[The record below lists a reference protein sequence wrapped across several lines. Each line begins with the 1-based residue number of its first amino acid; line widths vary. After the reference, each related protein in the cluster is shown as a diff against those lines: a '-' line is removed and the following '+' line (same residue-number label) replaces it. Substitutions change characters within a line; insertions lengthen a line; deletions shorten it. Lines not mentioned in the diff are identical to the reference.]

1 MKKFL
6 SLFLTAALIL
16 SISACGNNNSD
27 NTEDDDEKSSYS
39 DEKDSKDEDDKDE
52 DEDDKDEDDED
63 KDKDENKN
71 ESENNSG
78 LGGLDFGSG
87 DKDEN
92 NDDDIIYITETT
104 EPAPETEASK
114 PVETETTPSA
124 PQGQLIENS
133 FLDGLKD
140 KSPLYYEFGKV
151 TSTIPCTLVM
161 TMVDSDGKE
170 NGTAAVTMESLSRI
184 GISTN
189 AEGQDM
195 RIIMDNG
202 TYYMISDTE
211 KSALF
216 YSLSGDEKASME
228 EEMANAMK
236 FTASFDFDKAEF
248 SSGTETF
255 MGESLKYETVDDGSA
270 KATLYFD
277 PATGRARYIVSEGQT
292 VRIDDYFT
300 GTDSSLFDIP
310 ADYEMTD
317 LSALMAGN

>member
-39 DEKDSKDEDDKDE
+39 DEKDKDDDE
-52 DEDDKDEDDED
+52 DEDEDKDDED
-63 KDKDENKN
+63 KDKDEDKN

-78 LGGLDFGSG
+78 LGGLGFGFGSG
-87 DKDEN
+87 DKDKDEN
-92 NDDDIIYITETT
+92 EDDDIIYITETT
-104 EPAPETEASK
+104 EPAPETEATK
-114 PVETETTPSA
+114 PAETETTPSA

-170 NGTAAVTMESLSRI
+170 TGTAAVSMESLSRI
-184 GISTN
+184 GILSD
-189 AEGQDM
+189 AEGQKIRM
-195 RIIMDNG
+195 IMDNG
-202 TYYMISDTE
+202 TYYMIGDTE
-211 KSALF
+211 KSILY

-248 SSGTETF
+248 SSGIETF
-255 MGESLKYETVDDGSA
+255 MGESLKFETVDDGSTS
-270 KATLYFD
+270 ATLYFD

-292 VRIDDYFT
+292 VRIDDYYT
-300 GTDSSLFDIP
+300 GTDSSLFNIP